1 MISDMI
7 PPDLRQFVEQELAS
21 GHYGSTEE
29 MIADG
34 LRLLRQQKP
43 DELRRQVLAG
53 LEQIDRGEGIEL
65 EDEEALRSFFD
76 DVKLRGRNR
85 LAVE

>member
-29 MIADG
+29 IIADG
-34 LRLLRQQKP
+34 LRLLRHQKLE
-43 DELRRQVLAG
+43 ELRQQIRAG
-53 LEQIDRGEGIEL
+53 LDQIEKEESIEL
-65 EDEEALRSFFD
+65 EDEDALRKFFD
-76 DVKLRGRNR
+76 NIKLRGRDR